1 MFWQETD
8 KKDSFQPPED
18 IFDLAFKVEGQFL
31 SLDHASDLAKSLEQL
46 LGAKV
51 CQNIGV
57 HQIRMAESGNGWKR
71 PEDNGTI
78 MLSHRARLVIRT
90 GYADESLVAGLSGQS
105 LKLGDFS
112 VRLGRAS
119 KRPLSTLSTLHSRA
133 IVADDGQDEEDFLQQ
148 VAGQL
153 ADQGIRVTRM
163 ICGTSGSISMKD
175 KAVFT
180 RSLMIAGLTAEES
193 VLLQRN
199 GLGEDQLL
207 GCGLF
212 IPHKG
217 IDAVGSE
224 QEK

>member
-1 MFWQETD
+1 MFWQETQS
-8 KKDSFQPPED
+8 KDLFQPPED
-18 IFDLAFKVEGQFL
+18 IFDLAFKVEGQYL
-31 SLDHASDLAKSLEQL
+31 HLDHAFDLALALEQL
-46 LGAKV
+46 LGAEV

-71 PEDNGTI
+71 PEDDGRI

-90 GYADESLVAGLSGQS
+90 GLAHQAQVSALSGQS
-105 LKLGDFS
+105 LQLGDFTLG
-112 VRLGRAS
+112 LGRAG

-133 IVADDGQDEEDFLQQ
+133 IVADDGQAEEDFLQQ
-148 VAGQL
+148 IAEQL
-153 ADQGIRVTRM
+153 ADQGIRVSRM
-163 ICGTSGSISMKD
+163 ICGTSGTISMKD
-175 KAVFT
+175 KTVFT
-180 RSLMIAGLTAEES
+180 RSLMIADLTAQES

-199 GLGEDQLL
+199 GIGEDQLL

-224 QEK
+224 QQK